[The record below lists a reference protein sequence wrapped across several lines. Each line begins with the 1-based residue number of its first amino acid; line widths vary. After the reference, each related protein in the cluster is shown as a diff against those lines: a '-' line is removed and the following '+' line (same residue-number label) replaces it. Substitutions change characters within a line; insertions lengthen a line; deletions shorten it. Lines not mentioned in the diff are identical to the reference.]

1 MDQWWVIVTVRCAAL
16 RHTCMVGGI
25 GCDGMLA
32 CRQGHIITAA
42 ETQETNRIHVSDP
55 RDDGRQDANQLSQR
69 LHRLLRAWRRNL
81 LRYWLPL
88 KHHGGY
94 GRRVRWRPRR
104 LCMMERSSDHL
115 LRRGERHSRQ
125 HRDSRGG

>member
-1 MDQWWVIVTVRCAAL
+1 M
-16 RHTCMVGGI
+16 
-25 GCDGMLA
+25 GCSPAGK
-32 CRQGHIITAA
+32 IITAA
-42 ETQETNRIHVSDP
+42 EAQEKITFMCP
-55 RDDGRQDANQLSQR
+55 TRDDGRQDANQLSQR
-69 LHRLLRAWRRNL
+69 LHRLLRAWRWNL

-125 HRDSRGG
+125 HRSSRGG